1 MTPTSSNPNHW
12 SRIRESG
19 SAAGVRTMVWI
30 RRHLGRLP
38 FQFMLT
44 LVIGYFYV
52 AHGLHRRASHT
63 YLVRLWRHLH
73 GAPPRRLTWLSLRH
87 FRSFG
92 QSLMD
97 KIDAWSGIPPQV
109 EFAEGARQRFLDAVS
124 SGRGGLMFVSHV
136 GNMEICTAMSD
147 MREDF
152 RATLLMHTRNA
163 QEFDAVLARST
174 HRDNPPEIIEV
185 SEITPST
192 AMQLGQRI
200 ADGGFV
206 VIAADR
212 VPISDSGRARTLS
225 FLGHPARF
233 PEGPFWLAS
242 LLRCPVYTIG
252 CFRHHEG
259 YRVEFDTFDDTQSL
273 GRRQRE
279 AWIGDAMQR
288 YVAWLTRQCE
298 NTPLQW
304 FNFFPF
310 WLDCADAHPDAG
322 DDTST
327 DTQAD
332 TQRD

>member
-1 MTPTSSNPNHW
+1 MTPANSNPHHW
-12 SRIRESG
+12 SRIRETG
-19 SAAGVRTMVWI
+19 SAAGIRTMVWI
-30 RRHLGRLP
+30 RRRLGRLP

-44 LVIGYFYV
+44 LVIVYYYI

-63 YLVRLWRHLH
+63 YLKRLWRYRH
-73 GAPPRRLTWLSLRH
+73 GHEPRHLTWLSLRH

-97 KIDAWSGIPPQV
+97 KIDAWSGIPPRLH
-109 EFAEGARQRFLDAVS
+109 FSNGSHQRFVDAVA

-147 MREDF
+147 MLEDF
-152 RATLLMHTRNA
+152 RATLLMHTHNA
-163 QEFDAVLARST
+163 RQFDAVLARST

-192 AMQLGQRI
+192 AMRLGSRI
-200 ADGGFV
+200 AEGGFV

-252 CFRHHEG
+252 CFREKDG
-259 YRVEFDTFDDTQSL
+259 YRVDFDPFDDTSEL
-273 GRRQRE
+273 SRHRRE
-279 AWIGDAMQR
+279 SWIADAMQR

-298 NTPLQW
+298 STPLQW

-310 WLDCADAHPDAG
+310 WLDCDDAHPRESQESERPA
-322 DDTST
+322 
-327 DTQAD
+327 A
-332 TQRD
+332 